1 MSGKLPTIGTF
12 AGKTSNHWNFLR
24 KNFQS
29 LELLQ
34 NCKSSGR
41 SGSALIVAL
50 WTLLIL
56 TLMIG
61 TFAFNMHIEAGITS
75 HYRKRV
81 KAQYLA
87 RAGGEWAQYLLA
99 QTGSDLDEETEDS
112 PLEEDVLTQAKRI
125 LRGNA
130 VYSLKQELGAGTFS
144 IDIIPEEGR
153 GNINQMTDEQW
164 EEMLDQAGVPEE
176 QWEELI
182 DCFADWIDENDEH
195 HLNGAESDDP
205 FYKERGYECKN
216 APLDTV
222 DELLLIKGFTAAIV
236 YGGPAEREDDAPY
249 RGIASMLTVWGD
261 GKININTATRET
273 MLAFL
278 PGIDEW
284 MVDDII
290 EGRKGLDGEENTDDD
305 GFESVDEAIAKA
317 GLPADLKGKI
327 TTVEKKYVR
336 VVSIGEVGA
345 VKSGIWAVMRYD
357 GGKVVPVF
365 WREEMM
371 Q

>member
-1 MSGKLPTIGTF
+1 VSAKLPTIGTF
-12 AGKTSNHWNFLR
+12 LQKTSNHWNFFRQNL
-24 KNFQS
+24 QP
-29 LELLQ
+29 LELFQ
-34 NCKSSGR
+34 FSESSKR

-75 HYRKRV
+75 FYRKRV

-87 RAGGEWAQYLLA
+87 RAGAEWAQYLLA
-99 QTGSDLDEETEDS
+99 QTGSDLDEETEES
-112 PLEEDVLTQAKRI
+112 PLEEDALTQAKRI

-130 VYSLKQELGAGTFS
+130 VYSLKKEMGAGSFS

-164 EEMLDQAGVPEE
+164 EEMLDQAGIPED
-176 QWEELI
+176 QWDELI
-182 DCFADWIDENDEH
+182 DCYGDWTDENDEH

-205 FYKERGYECKN
+205 FYEERGYECKN

-222 DELLLIKGFTAAIV
+222 DELLLIKGFTPSVV
-236 YGGPAEREDDAPY
+236 YGGPAEDEDDEPY
-249 RGIASMLTVWGD
+249 TGIASLLTVWGD
-261 GKININTATRET
+261 GKININTASREA
-273 MLAFL
+273 MMAFL

-284 MVDDII
+284 MVEDII
-290 EGRKGLDGEENTDDD
+290 EGRKGLDGEENTEDD

-317 GLPADLKGKI
+317 GLPADLKGKL
-327 TTVEKKYVR
+327 TTVEKKFVR

-345 VKSGIWAVMRYD
+345 IKTGIWAVMRYD
-357 GGKVVPVF
+357 GGKVTPVF